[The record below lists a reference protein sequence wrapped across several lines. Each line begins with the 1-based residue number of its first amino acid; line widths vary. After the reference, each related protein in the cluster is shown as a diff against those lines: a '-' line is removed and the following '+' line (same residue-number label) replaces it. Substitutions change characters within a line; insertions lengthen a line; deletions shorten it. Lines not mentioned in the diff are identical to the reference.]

1 MTKLDEEFIAEL
13 LHRAGNK
20 IMSVRGGSVSWR
32 TKSGPQDIVTAA
44 DTQAE
49 ELILDEIRHAYPLD
63 GILSEEAGLS
73 PGTSGATWVV
83 DPLDGTKNFA
93 AGSPDFGVMISRM
106 TEGRVQAA
114 GIHLPAH
121 GVVFSAS
128 AGAGARKNGVPFR
141 LAGTSPLSESLVD
154 FSTVG
159 EDGGFMEEQLQLLKL
174 LLERSRGVRA
184 VGSAKMFAD
193 VLDGTLAG
201 ACSLAYRHWDV
212 AAPALIVAEAG
223 GHACQLDGA
232 PLDLSVSTTR
242 VDGERVPAI
251 FGAAHI
257 VEEIVH
263 AAREV
268 DVTSA

>member
-1 MTKLDEEFIAEL
+1 MTTLHEEFIVEI
-13 LHRAGNK
+13 LHRAGNV
-20 IMSVRGGSVSWR
+20 IMSARGGCVSWR

-49 ELILDEIRHAYPLD
+49 ELILREIRQIYPLD
-63 GILSEEAGLS
+63 GILSEEDGLS

-128 AGAGARKNGVPFR
+128 AGAGARRNGVPFC
-141 LAGTSPLSESLVD
+141 LDGASPLNESLVD
-154 FSTVG
+154 FSVVG
-159 EDGGFMEEQLQLLKL
+159 EDGGFMEEQIQLLEL
-174 LLERSRGVRA
+174 LLKRSRGVRA

-201 ACSLAYRHWDV
+201 ACSFAYRHWDV
-212 AAPALIVAEAG
+212 VAPALIVTEAG

-232 PLDLSVSTTR
+232 PLNLSVSTAR

-251 FGAAHI
+251 FG
-257 VEEIVH
+257 VPNVVKEIVR
-263 AAREV
+263 ATSEV
-268 DVTSA
+268 GTI